1 MHAEC
6 KQCLPSGGCSS
17 TAYIALLVLCPQVP
31 KVWAFLA
38 MTVLLGV
45 VALPVMVVLQ
55 TGHAVGMWL
64 LLPLM
69 LGVTGALGGVMTTI
83 GPQIYPPAVR
93 ASGYNIG
100 HNL

>member
-1 MHAEC
+1 MMLTSLC
-6 KQCLPSGGCSS
+6 GVCL
-17 TAYIALLVLCPQVP
+17 QVP
-31 KVWAFLA
+31 KIWAFLSV
-38 MTVLLGV
+38 TVLLGV

-55 TGHAVGMWL
+55 TGHAVGLWL

-69 LGVTGALGGVMTTI
+69 LGGAGGLGGIMTTI

-93 ASGYNIG
+93 TSGYNIG